1 MVRVRVGSWVMCY
14 IHKDKNVSVC
24 VLRWVGRQD
33 GGADVSSLVFS
44 FHLQPVSFE
53 DGSIR
58 GAFVRV
64 CAGGGCVQGWW
75 PHLVYTVYLWHLCLC
90 FPKCHIWICV
100 KNVSCEVKTASV
112 DPDKLTTSAIIQDWM
127 CVIQKKAITIQFMSQ
142 TIDFKKNKKKNDI
155 SQQLTFVCV
164 HRSANIQF
172 MSDKTRKEWVL
183 KTCGSLVARQPCR
196 SALEDLELSPIILKA
211 TIKLVWAH
219 WCRLSVCCVAETDHR
234 KLLILSTHHS
244 LRQ

>member
-1 MVRVRVGSWVMCY
+1 MWVC
-14 IHKDKNVSVC
+14 VC
-24 VLRWVGRQD
+24 VLRWGGRQD

-127 CVIQKKAITIQFMSQ
+127 CVIQKKKSYHYTICV
-142 TIDFKKNKKKNDI
+142 TDNRFKKNNKKTIYSI
-155 SQQLTFVCV
+155 STASLCV
-164 HRSANIQF
+164 R
-172 MSDKTRKEWVL
+172 T
-183 KTCGSLVARQPCR
+183 
-196 SALEDLELSPIILKA
+196 
-211 TIKLVWAH
+211 
-219 WCRLSVCCVAETDHR
+219 
-234 KLLILSTHHS
+234 
-244 LRQ
+244 